1 MICICPLCWT
11 NGEREICF
19 IHLVSYDNIN
29 WQRQRNCFIIS
40 DTASLMT
47 LSVLVTESTNLIGKN
62 HSDLVK

>member
-19 IHLVSYDNIN
+19 IHLVSYDNIS
-29 WQRQRNCFIIS
+29 WLRQRNCFII
-40 DTASLMT
+40 SLMT
-47 LSVLVTESTNLIGKN
+47 LSVLVTESTNLIVKN